1 LRVGVIGAGNMGMNH
16 LRVYSSMREECE
28 LVGVYDANPVRA
40 SEAAGLYGT
49 TAFSRLEDLLAKVDA
64 VSVVVPTPVHYEVGD
79 LCLEHGVHMLMEKPI
94 TETVSQARKLIRKAE
109 RLGLRLQVGH
119 IELFNPAI
127 HVLKS
132 ILAGEEIISFDIHR
146 MSPLEERN
154 KYSDVVKDLMIHD
167 IYMLMYLLGSHIT
180 KLYAVGRRYY
190 DTVKHAQI
198 LLGFD
203 NGVTAQLTASHVT
216 EEKVRTWR
224 VVTRKAFVQC
234 DLLDRKVMIS
244 RSMSYYLKDASTGY
258 RHQNIVEKVFIPAGE
273 PLRLQLQ
280 SFVRSL
286 GAGTPSGVSG
296 QDGLLALKTADRIG
310 HFLTPAVGRKGGT
323 MDGKG

>member
-1 LRVGVIGAGNMGMNH
+1 MRVGVIGTGNMGMNH

-40 SEAAGLYGT
+40 SEAAGLYGIM
-49 TAFSRLEDLLAKVDA
+49 AFSRLEDLLAKVDA

-79 LCLEHGVHMLMEKPI
+79 LCLEHGVHVLMEKPI
-94 TETVSQARKLIRKAE
+94 TETVPQARKLIRKAQ

-167 IYMLMYLLGSHIT
+167 IYMLMYLLGGNIA

-258 RHQNIVEKVFIPAGE
+258 SHQNIVEKVFIPAGE

-280 SFVRSL
+280 SFVRSVE
-286 GAGTPSGVSG
+286 AGTPPGVSG
-296 QDGLLALKTADRIG
+296 QDGLMALMTADHIG
-310 HFLTPAVGRKGGT
+310 YFLTPAAGRKGGA
-323 MDGKG
+323 MDG